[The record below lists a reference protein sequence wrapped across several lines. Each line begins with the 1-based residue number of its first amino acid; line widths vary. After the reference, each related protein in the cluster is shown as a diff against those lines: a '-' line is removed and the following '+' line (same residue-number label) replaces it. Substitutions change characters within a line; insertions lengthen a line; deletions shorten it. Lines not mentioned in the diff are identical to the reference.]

1 MAVTVVYIASEY
13 PLAHTPKGKAVP
25 PAIDI
30 AMGHKSFIRRPAH
43 AVGGPFGGLGLT
55 RMSKILTPYDDTAK
69 ILNS

>member
-1 MAVTVVYIASEY
+1 MMAVTVVYIASEY

-43 AVGGPFGGLGLT
+43 AVGGTLV
-55 RMSKILTPYDDTAK
+55 A
-69 ILNS
+69 